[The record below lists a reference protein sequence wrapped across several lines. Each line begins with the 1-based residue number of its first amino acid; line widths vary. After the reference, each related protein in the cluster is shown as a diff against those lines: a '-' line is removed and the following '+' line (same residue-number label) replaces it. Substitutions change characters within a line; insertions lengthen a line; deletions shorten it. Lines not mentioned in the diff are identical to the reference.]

1 MKEFLSHHNVP
12 STYIDI
18 TSSMA
23 NLKAF
28 LKYRDNRVE
37 FAEVRANGRVG
48 IPCTVINDG
57 ELIVFGQPELALLQ
71 G

>member
-12 STYIDI
+12 FTYIDI
-18 TSSMA
+18 TASMA

-37 FAEVRANGRVG
+37 FAEAKDSGRVG
-48 IPCTVINDG
+48 IPCTVINEG
-57 ELIVFGQPELALLQ
+57 ELIVFGQPELAVL
-71 G
+71 